1 MREIICES
9 LLSIFLVTVTV
20 GYYHIVVFKTYS
32 SNTANSLNTALN
44 KEQVKFSPIKNESS
58 LINILSYTCMYYVLS

>member
-44 KEQVKFSPIKNESS
+44 KEQVKFSPIKNE
-58 LINILSYTCMYYVLS
+58 